1 MQFQDAPLAP
11 LGSQKLRS
19 VELLYQ
25 IVRLNSPII
34 QIALAETEVLTC
46 VLNLVQHHPWNN
58 FL

>member
-34 QIALAETEVLTC
+34 QIALAET
-46 VLNLVQHHPWNN
+46 
-58 FL
+58 